1 MNYSCSKLKS
11 SYLSFKSEGILK
23 SNYSIGS
30 GVLHNLISEIYL
42 DPIYPT
48 SLFKISNSLSA
59 KIASYSYI

>member
-48 SLFKISNSLSA
+48 SLLKI
-59 KIASYSYI
+59 